1 MKAFATCRRPS
12 RSSFRTGPGT
22 VTVSPLILAR
32 PSEHERRGG
41 NSFDLIE
48 SHFIVIVRIEKKTAS
63 GRKHTEQQWHE
74 NCIDVR
80 R

>member
-1 MKAFATCRRPS
+1 M
-12 RSSFRTGPGT
+12 
-22 VTVSPLILAR
+22 TVSPLILAR